1 MSTEKKALIGTHQR
15 MTRIILETHLAPLG
29 YTVERVQD
37 LPLMLEK
44 CAEQDYDLYFMDIN
58 LGIPGAPTVEPAQQ
72 VHQALYARGHERGL
86 EKRLYTFSGNEATV
100 DLAQAQ
106 GLKGYLSPLTV
117 DLIKKMVAGE
127 E

>member
-1 MSTEKKALIGTHQR
+1 MPTKKALIGAHQR
-15 MTRIILETHLAPLG
+15 MTGIILDVTLSPLG
-29 YTVERVQD
+29 YAVERVGD
-37 LPLMLEK
+37 LPQMLEK
-44 CAEQDYDLYFMDIN
+44 CREQDYDLYVMDAN

>member
-1 MSTEKKALIGTHQR
+1 MPTKKALIGAHQR
-15 MTRIILETHLAPLG
+15 MTGIILDVTLSPLG
-29 YTVERVQD
+29 YAVERVGD
-37 LPLMLEK
+37 LPQMLEK
-44 CAEQDYDLYFMDIN
+44 CREQDYDLYVMDAN
-58 LGIPGAPTVEPAQQ
+58 LGIPGAPTVEPAQE